1 MSTFAIAGRGESEE
15 PEWTV
20 WLTVLICLLIG
31 WVIMTTVTGRTD
43 LVADDAG
50 NAVRVPATWVKTSED
65 GALLGAADLTAG
77 AYGSRVSVRQAARA
91 DLLPERS
98 GDQLEAAAS
107 NWTLIRSQELE
118 GYRVLEIQTTSLQG
132 RPAVTVE
139 YAYLTDP
146 PEGLASGAM
155 PALMHAVDTIVASG
169 EGFAILTVATD
180 QTSDD
185 SLTALVSAMQSGWQ
199 VP

>member
-1 MSTFAIAGRGESEE
+1 MSAFAFTGQGTSEE

-20 WLTVLICLLIG
+20 WLTVLICLLVG
-31 WVIMTTVTGRTD
+31 WVVMTSVTGRVEA
-43 LVADDAG
+43 VADGAG

-77 AYGSRVSVRQAARA
+77 AYGSRVSVRRA
-91 DLLPERS
+91 SREDLLPARS

-107 NWTLIRSQELE
+107 NWTLIRSQDLE
-118 GYRVLEIQTTSLQG
+118 GYRVLEIQTTAIQG

-155 PALMHAVDTIVASG
+155 PALMHAVDTIVVSG
-169 EGFAILTVATD
+169 DGFAILTVAVD
-180 QTSDD
+180 QSGDD
-185 SLTALVSAMQSGWQ
+185 ALPSLVSTMQAGWQ
-199 VP
+199 IP

>member
-1 MSTFAIAGRGESEE
+1 MSTFAIAGRGKSEE

-43 LVADDAG
+43 AVTDGAG
-50 NAVRVPATWVKTSED
+50 NTVRVPATWVKTSED

-118 GYRVLEIQTTSLQG
+118 GYRVLEIQTTTLQG

-146 PEGLASGAM
+146 PEGLAAGAM
-155 PALMHAVDTIVASG
+155 PALMHAVDTIMASG

-180 QTSDD
+180 QTSDE
-185 SLTALVSAMQSGWQ
+185 SLTALVSTMQSGWQ